1 MRRGRT
7 DGGGNGGHGG
17 NVGGP
22 SDRIGEGA
30 PGTRCHGQARYVA
43 RMASIFTKIINGEL
57 PGRFVYSDD
66 QVVAFLTIAPLK
78 PGHTLVVPR
87 REVAS
92 WLELSEQE
100 LNALWSACRTV
111 GRAIE
116 AVYSPGRVAALLLG
130 LEVPHVHVHLVPI
143 DSEAEARFDRADPNP
158 DQAEM
163 DEAQRRI
170 REALPA

>member
-1 MRRGRT
+1 
-7 DGGGNGGHGG
+7 
-17 NVGGP
+17 
-22 SDRIGEGA
+22 
-30 PGTRCHGQARYVA
+30 
-43 RMASIFTKIINGEL
+43 MASVFTKIINEEL

-100 LNALWSACRTV
+100 LSALWSACRRV
-111 GRAIE
+111 GQAID
-116 AVYSPGRVAALLLG
+116 AAYSPGRVAALLLG

-143 DSEAEARFDRADPNP
+143 DSEAEVRFDRADPNP
-158 DQAEM
+158 DPADL

-170 REALPA
+170 REALSA